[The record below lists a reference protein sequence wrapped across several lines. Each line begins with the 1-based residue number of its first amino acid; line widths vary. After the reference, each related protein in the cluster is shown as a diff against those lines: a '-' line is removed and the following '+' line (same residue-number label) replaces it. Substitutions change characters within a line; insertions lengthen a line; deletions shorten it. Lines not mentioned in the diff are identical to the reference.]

1 MNFAFK
7 CVTVF
12 FVACVV
18 DIAYAYYIRRTAE
31 GKALSASFWSGGIA
45 ASGAFNILAYTA
57 DRRLIL
63 PMIAGYIVG
72 TYWAVRKDH
81 PPS

>member
-1 MNFAFK
+1 MSFVLR
-7 CVTVF
+7 CIIVF
-12 FVACVV
+12 FVACAV

-31 GKALSASFWSGGIA
+31 GKALAAALWSGGIA

-63 PMIAGYIVG
+63 PMIVGYIVG
-72 TYWAVRKDH
+72 TYWAVKKDKA
-81 PPS
+81 